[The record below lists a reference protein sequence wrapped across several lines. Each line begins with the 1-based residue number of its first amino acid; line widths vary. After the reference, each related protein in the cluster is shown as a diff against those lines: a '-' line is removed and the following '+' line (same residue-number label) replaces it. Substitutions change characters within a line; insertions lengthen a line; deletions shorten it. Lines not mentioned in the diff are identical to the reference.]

1 MCIFE
6 RLKEV
11 LSERKINS
19 IKEFAE
25 LTELPYRTAQSYLNG
40 DREPNVAGLTKL
52 CTRLGINLNWLL
64 TGVGTRFVEEDRMFP
79 PAEVMSSEKQEL
91 LDAFDG
97 MTPEQRRAILEVG
110 KGLAQTKPNKLAG

>member
-1 MCIFE
+1 MCISE

-11 LSERKINS
+11 LIEKKISS

-52 CTRLGINLNWLL
+52 CTQLGINLNWLL
-64 TGVGTRFVEEDRMFP
+64 TGVGARFVGESKVFP

-91 LDAFDG
+91 LNAFDG

-110 KGLAQTKPNKLAG
+110 KGLSQPKPSKFAG

>member
-1 MCIFE
+1 MCISE

-11 LSERKINS
+11 LIEKKISS

-25 LTELPYRTAQSYLNG
+25 LTALPYRTAQSYLNG

-52 CTRLGINLNWLL
+52 CTQLGINLNWLL
-64 TGVGTRFVEEDRMFP
+64 TGVGERYVGGDPSFRPT
-79 PAEVMSSEKQEL
+79 EVMSPDKQEL

-110 KGLAQTKPNKLAG
+110 KGLAQPKPSKFAG